1 MVANYPTFVNILYM
15 YSKAYDFLGK
25 SQKYISVKI
34 ETELKAAGIEFND
47 YKNFCSMIQ
56 QHLFATDHAD
66 QSGSVEFED

>member
-47 YKNFCSMIQ
+47 YKNFCSMI
-56 QHLFATDHAD
+56 
-66 QSGSVEFED
+66 